1 MKSGKI
7 LSSILLFHF
16 SSSEVMSEI
25 YDEERE
31 IEWVSQER
39 CYSCLGESF
48 EPCVGFGLHMMNKT
62 SKLNVQ
68 LIQR

>member
-1 MKSGKI
+1 MKGGKI

-48 EPCVGFGLHMMNKT
+48 EPVVGLVYT
-62 SKLNVQ
+62 
-68 LIQR
+68 